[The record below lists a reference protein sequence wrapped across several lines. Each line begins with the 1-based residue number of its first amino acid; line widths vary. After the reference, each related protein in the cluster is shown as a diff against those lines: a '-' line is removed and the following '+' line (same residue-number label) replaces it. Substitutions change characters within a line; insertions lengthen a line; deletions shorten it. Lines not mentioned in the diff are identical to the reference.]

1 VELSWGRA
9 LPRPFDV
16 PHVVIQPGEDPQA
29 VPHEVYDNLYRKF
42 DPAQFDATTWVE
54 AARDL
59 GAGYV
64 VLTAKHHDGFC
75 LWDSALTDYKIT
87 SPDSPF
93 GRDIVREF
101 ADACHAS
108 GMRLG
113 IYYSQRDWH
122 HPDYLQG
129 DNHLYQQYMD
139 GQLRELL
146 TNYGEVDVL
155 WFDSYGE
162 SELSD
167 WDPASTLE
175 LARQLQP
182 GILIN
187 NRLAVLARFNE
198 WPEEFWGDFDT
209 PEQEIGDLQLD
220 RPWESCVTLAP
231 IQWGWHPSADLLS
244 RAECIRAL
252 VTCATRGGNLLLNVG
267 PDPSGLIEARQRAR
281 LAELG
286 SWLAQFGESIRGT
299 SGVAVSDGV
308 WGGITR
314 SEDSL
319 YVHVLDWQ
327 GDDGVDVPIALRTA
341 APLEVL
347 TGGTAVTEPLAT
359 GSRIVVRSEDPRPI
373 DTIIRIRRTDVIDPF
388 LGSSS

>member
-1 VELSWGRA
+1 
-9 LPRPFDV
+9 
-16 PHVVIQPGEDPQA
+16 
-29 VPHEVYDNLYRKF
+29 
-42 DPAQFDATTWVE
+42 
-54 AARDL
+54 
-59 GAGYV
+59 
-64 VLTAKHHDGFC
+64 
-75 LWDSALTDYKIT
+75 
-87 SPDSPF
+87 
-93 GRDIVREF
+93 
-101 ADACHAS
+101 
-108 GMRLG
+108 
-113 IYYSQRDWH
+113 
-122 HPDYLQG
+122 
-129 DNHLYQQYMD
+129 
-139 GQLRELL
+139 
-146 TNYGEVDVL
+146 
-155 WFDSYGE
+155 
-162 SELSD
+162 
-167 WDPASTLE
+167 
-175 LARQLQP
+175 
-182 GILIN
+182 
-187 NRLAVLARFNE
+187 
-198 WPEEFWGDFDT
+198 
-209 PEQEIGDLQLD
+209 
-220 RPWESCVTLAP
+220 
-231 IQWGWHPSADLLS
+231 
-244 RAECIRAL
+244 L